1 LFIHCD
7 SEGALTTGTVS
18 LADDV
23 FAHDLQA
30 IYPCGQVEKIQTKLT
45 HSGSDSFTNAIYR
58 RKDGHWD
65 KFVEVHYNKLK
76 T

>member
-23 FAHDLQA
+23 CAHDLQA
-30 IYPCGQVEKIQTKLT
+30 IYPSGQVEKIQAKLT
-45 HSGSDSFTNAIYR
+45 HFGSDSFTNAIYR
-58 RKDGHWD
+58 LKDGHWD